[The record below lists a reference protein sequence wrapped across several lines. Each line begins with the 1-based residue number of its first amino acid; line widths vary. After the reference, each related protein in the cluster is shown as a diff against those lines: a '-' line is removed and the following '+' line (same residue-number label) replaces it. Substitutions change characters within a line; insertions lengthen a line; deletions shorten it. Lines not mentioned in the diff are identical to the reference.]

1 MKTVG
6 FPISHKENENRRAM
20 IPPDVSKISHPE
32 ALFFEHGYG
41 NVMGFSDS
49 DYEAVGA
56 NVAERNTVLSKN
68 IILLLIFNILLV
80 KFHAHNY
87 IIKFRKKN

>member
-41 NVMGFSDS
+41 NVMGFSKERIRQIENLAIQKLRKVNNIDN
-49 DYEAVGA
+49 YKAYLEVG
-56 NVAERNTVLSKN
+56 
-68 IILLLIFNILLV
+68 
-80 KFHAHNY
+80 
-87 IIKFRKKN
+87 